1 MDLAED
7 SGFARGGGLGGDS
20 GFARELSRQSFLHSC
35 AMIRVIIV
43 SLSQL
48 GCPTFVLEC
57 VCVRVCACSYITK
70 TILFCENTEL
80 KN

>member
-1 MDLAED
+1 MLNDHNLLQTQWIVAED
-7 SGFARGGGLGGDS
+7 SGFARGGGVDGDS

-48 GCPTFVLEC
+48 SCPTFVLEC
-57 VCVRVCACSYITK
+57 VCVRVCVRALT
-70 TILFCENTEL
+70 
-80 KN
+80 

>member
-1 MDLAED
+1 MLNDHNLLQKEWTV
-7 SGFARGGGLGGDS
+7 ARGGGGDP

-57 VCVRVCACSYITK
+57 VCVRVCVCVY
-70 TILFCENTEL
+70 CMGVCGCV
-80 KN
+80 